1 MVGRTGAGK
10 SSVLAALLRM
20 CHVEGEII
28 LDGVDILKD
37 VPLSRARSVVSV
49 IPQDPILFSG
59 SLRSNLD
66 PFNMYT
72 DDEIWMSLH
81 KVQLS
86 CKISLKNQQ
95 LHSRIVELGRNYSL
109 GERQL
114 ICLARALL
122 KKSHLLVIDEATA
135 NVDNETDKH
144 IQEILKQHFQHC
156 TMITIAHRLNTIM
169 NSDRIV
175 LMESGRIMECGNIS
189 ELLKAKGYF
198 FQLVTH
204 PF

>member
-66 PFNMYT
+66 PFDMYT
-72 DDEIWMSLH
+72 DDEIWLSLE
-81 KVQLS
+81 KVQLDK
-86 CKISLKNQQ
+86 KINSKAEKLESFITESGKNF
-95 LHSRIVELGRNYSL
+95 SV

-122 KKSHLLVIDEATA
+122 KNSHVIVIDEATA
-135 NVDNETDKH
+135 NVDNATDKK
-144 IQEILKQHFQHC
+144 IQEVLHEHFKDSSR
-156 TMITIAHRLNTIM
+156 ITVAHRLNTIM
-169 NSDRIV
+169 NSDRV
-175 LMESGRIMECGNIS
+175 VVMDSGRVVQYGSIP
-189 ELLKAKGYF
+189 ELLKGKGIF
-198 FQLVTH
+198 SELVQFST
-204 PF
+204 